1 VKAKIIQDLIPTAPT
16 GLCGSGRT
24 MLPPENESTFARK
37 RDIKMNVKEKDDETK
52 EIQELILRNPL
63 YESMKYVKFR
73 ISALFR

>member
-1 VKAKIIQDLIPTAPT
+1 
-16 GLCGSGRT
+16 